1 MQAQND
7 VLLNISDALMKKTR
21 LLSTFR
27 DLPKLL
33 SSVFTGSCFLDPT
46 ADSRSRD
53 TDTEKHYNP
62 SPSSS
67 QKHLDSDN
75 MQGFSAYSC
84 LEGLKIWTHK
94 DAIKPT
100 CIDKTG

>member
-7 VLLNISDALMKKTR
+7 VLLNISDAFMKKTR

-27 DLPKLL
+27 ELSKLL
-33 SSVFTGSCFLDPT
+33 SSVFAGSSFLDPT
-46 ADSRSRD
+46 ADTRSRD
-53 TDTEKHYNP
+53 TDTEKHYNL
-62 SPSSS
+62 SSSSS
-67 QKHLDSDN
+67 QKHLNSDN

-100 CIDKTG
+100 WIDK